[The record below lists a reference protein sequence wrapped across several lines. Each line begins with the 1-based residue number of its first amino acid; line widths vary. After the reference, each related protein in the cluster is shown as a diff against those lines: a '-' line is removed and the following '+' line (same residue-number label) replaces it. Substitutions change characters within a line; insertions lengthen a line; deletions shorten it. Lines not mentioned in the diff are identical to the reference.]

1 MMENNIFNSENV
13 FYVNINNEVFE
24 CKFKNMYM
32 PIISLTD
39 EDFADPA
46 IVELSFPIK
55 YIQLLV
61 CGGIGLLEWNEEYH
75 KFNPLNIYRSVDDC
89 INNVNPL
96 FKKSKNGRLFLSTL
110 IMADLE
116 TELTPKDAFWK
127 AEKSVDG
134 NNQRYKLHT
143 YIWNGMSAE
152 ERKFRGA
159 LLSIINGNGE
169 PLFDIVSQQWVVDKE
184 YIEKGYKTYD
194 DCVNS
199 NHVKVHR
206 F

>member
-13 FYVNINNEVFE
+13 FYININNDVFE
-24 CKFKNMYM
+24 CKFKGMYM

-39 EDFADPA
+39 KDFADPA

-61 CGGIGLLEWNEEYH
+61 CGGKGFLEWNEEYN
-75 KFNPLNIYRSVDDC
+75 KFYPLNIYRSVDDC
-89 INNVNPL
+89 INDTNPL
-96 FKKSKNGRLFLSTL
+96 FRMSKNNHLFLSTL

-116 TELTPKDAFWK
+116 AELTPKDAFWK

-159 LLSIINGNGE
+159 LLSIVNGNGE
-169 PLFDIVSQQWVVDKE
+169 PLFDIVSQQWVVDKK
-184 YIEKGYKTYD
+184 YVGKCYKTYD